1 MHEFGIAQSILTAVD
16 TEAARYP
23 GARLVKVGVC
33 IGPMAGMPGDCS
45 GGIQSDHVRASG
57 GFGMKSESIAVN
69 CARLC
74 GLTHHP
80 MKTNHGATY
89 RPLLLA
95 AIARLHGE
103 CAQCQR
109 EAIVTYG
116 APLETVNA

>member
-1 MHEFGIAQSILTAVD
+1 MKRTPMKRSRGTSFPAAVVNHVREHQD
-16 TEAARYP
+16 
-23 GARLVKVGVC
+23 GC

-45 GGIQSDHVRASG
+45 GGIQNDHVRASG
-57 GFGMKSESIAVN
+57 GFGMKSIAVN

-80 MKTNHGATY
+80 MKTEHGTTY

-103 CAQCQR
+103 CARCQR

-116 APLETVNA
+116 APLETVA